1 MRNNEANYTQTT
13 LLAGNRLRKEGQESP
28 STFATSG
35 GAVDTPPAS
44 DLDQKSSTRMAGE
57 MGSFAVQLMSNPQL
71 QNTVQQWNGMFAQ
84 SVPGFQFNQAK
95 MMMAQGQQ
103 QSSKKEDGGKKNA

>member
-13 LLAGNRLRKEGQESP
+13 LLNGNRLRKEGQENP

-35 GAVDTPPAS
+35 GAVDTPPAAN
-44 DLDQKSSTRMAGE
+44 LDSKSSTRMAGE
-57 MGSFAVQLMSNPQL
+57 MGSFAVQLMANPQL

-84 SVPGFQFNQAK
+84 SSQGFQFNQAK
-95 MMMAQGQQ
+95 MLMAQGQQ
-103 QSSKKEDGGKKNA
+103 QSGKKEDGGKKNA

>member
-13 LLAGNRLRKEGQESP
+13 LLNGNRLRKEGQENP

-35 GAVDTPPAS
+35 GAVDTPPS
-44 DLDQKSSTRMAGE
+44 GSLDQKSTTRMAGE
-57 MGSFAVQLMSNPQL
+57 MGAFAVQLMSNPEL

-84 SVPGFQFNQAK
+84 SNQGMEFNQAK
-95 MMMAQGQQ
+95 MLMAQGQQ
-103 QSSKKEDGGKKNA
+103 QSGKKEDGGKENA